1 MGKGEKEMGVL
12 YFSEVRRVKEEKKKE
27 KKLKW
32 SAKSKRLAWQ
42 KGESGLG
49 GKKYGV
55 KI

>member
-32 SAKSKRLAWQ
+32 SAKSKKAGMVEGRKWV
-42 KGESGLG
+42 GETI
-49 GKKYGV
+49 YGV
-55 KI
+55 KM